1 MIDKLISIK
10 VAADV
15 SALKKGMA
23 EATSSMDKVKKAS
36 GKLGD
41 ALGKAGNVA
50 GKVGGAIKGA
60 FKVAAVGVV
69 AAGGAI
75 AGTVMDTVGKMDEI
89 DKASQRSLM
98 SAEAYQEWAYVF
110 GQNGIEA
117 TTLESAQKKLTK
129 TMAAAGEGGKKQN
142 AAMKELGLS
151 YSDLN
156 KMSPEERFN
165 AVVAS
170 LQGVT
175 NESDKARLAQE
186 MFGGNAAKMAP
197 LLNQTAEG
205 TAALKDNIHD
215 LGGVMS
221 DEAVAAGA
229 HLNDTIDD
237 VKQAFGGLMSKIG
250 VEFMPII
257 QALLDWVLAH
267 MPQIQQ
273 VINKVFEVLGIVVN
287 GFIEVLKTFHAIF
300 VGVMD
305 IFAETSVVSGDVFAG
320 FGEIVSGVMTAID
333 DFLNGPVREAIMNFA
348 QLIADNLPAIQEVF
362 ERVFGVVAD
371 VLSTVID
378 NCAYLVQS
386 ISGMSGSIE
395 VDLAV
400 IGDIFEKVG
409 EAINFVVIN
418 ISSLIGELLL
428 PIIMDIVNFV
438 VANVPWISSVF
449 SDVFSAVEEV
459 VDNVF
464 FPAMDAVM
472 GVVDTV
478 WSIFLAAWPAI
489 QTIIKVAF
497 DYIKTVYNSIL
508 KPVFGFIVELVN
520 KLKAKFDEHMPA
532 IKKIFEAFGTTIK
545 NVWIAI
551 KPVIEAIGK
560 VIKWL
565 FDKFMEYIWPLVS
578 LVIDWFFK
586 IAGAMAEKMEWA
598 SSKLGPIIE
607 GIAGFFG
614 GIADT
619 VKSVLGFFD
628 DIKDGIVEKIEWA
641 KEKVGNLIQGIKDF
655 FNFNFTWP
663 KLSMPKFSITGSMNP
678 VKWLKEGVPKL
689 SVSWNARGAIFKKPT
704 ILANGQ
710 GVGDASNGHGSSPE
724 VVAPLSDLKQM
735 LGLNDNKGNIT
746 INLNGN
752 YSFRDKA
759 DMDYLMNQ
767 MALKMRRA

>member
-1 MIDKLISIK
+1 M
-10 VAADV
+10 AADV

-41 ALGKAGNVA
+41 ALGKAGKVA

-75 AGTVMDTVGKMDEI
+75 VSTVMDTVSKMDEI

-129 TMAAAGEGGKKQN
+129 TMSIAADGGKKQN
-142 AAMKELGLS
+142 AAMKELGFS
-151 YSDLN
+151 YEELN

-175 NESDKARLAQE
+175 DESDRARLAQE
-186 MFGGNAAKMAP
+186 MFGGNATKMAP

-229 HLNDTIDD
+229 HLNDTIDN
-237 VKQAFGGLMSKIG
+237 VKQAFGGLMSRIG

-273 VINKVFEVLGIVVN
+273 VINKVFEVLGTVIN
-287 GFIEVLKTFHAIF
+287 GFMEVLKTFHNIF
-300 VGVMD
+300 VEVMG
-305 IFAETSVVSGDVFAG
+305 IFEETSVVSGDVFAG
-320 FGEIVSGVMTAID
+320 FGEIVSGVMTAIQ
-333 DFLNGPVREAIMNFA
+333 DFINGPVREAITNFA
-348 QLIADNLPAIQEVF
+348 QLIADNLPAIQELF
-362 ERVFGVVAD
+362 ETVFGVVID
-371 VLSTVID
+371 VLSTVMD
-378 NCAYLVQS
+378 SNASLLQS
-386 ISGMSGSIE
+386 VSDLSSSIE

-400 IGDIFEKVG
+400 IGDIFEQVG
-409 EAINFVVIN
+409 EVINFVVETITT
-418 ISSLIGELLL
+418 
-428 PIIMDIVNFV
+428 IITDYLMPAIAEIVSFV
-438 VANVPWISSVF
+438 VDNLPWISDIF
-449 SDVFSAVEEV
+449 GDVFSAVEEV

-472 GVVDTV
+472 SVLGTV
-478 WSIFLAAWPAI
+478 WDIFKAAWPAI
-489 QTIIKVAF
+489 QTIVKVAF
-497 DYIKTVYNSIL
+497 DIIKTVYNNIL
-508 KPVFGFIVELVN
+508 KPVFGFIFELVN
-520 KLKAKFDEHMPA
+520 KLKGKFDEHMPA

-551 KPVIEAIGK
+551 KPIIEAIGK
-560 VIKWL
+560 ILSWL
-565 FDKFMEYIWPLVS
+565 FDKFMKYIWPLVS
-578 LVIDWFFK
+578 LVIDWFMK
-586 IAGAMAEKMEWA
+586 IAGFMAEKMAWA
-598 SSKLGPIIE
+598 SEKIGPIIQ
-607 GIAGFFG
+607 GIMGFFG

-619 VKSVLGFFD
+619 VKSVLKFFD
-628 DIKDGIVEKIEWA
+628 DIKDGIVAKIDWA
-641 KEKVGNLIQGIKDF
+641 KEKVGGIIQKIKDF
-655 FNFNFTWP
+655 FKFNFEWP
-663 KLSMPKFSITGSMNP
+663 KLKLPKFGITGSMNP
-678 VKWLKEGVPKL
+678 LKWVTEGVPKL

-704 ILANGQ
+704 VLANGQ

-735 LGLNDNKGNIT
+735 LGLDDNSNKGTT
-746 INLNGN
+746 INLNGD
-752 YSFRDKA
+752 YSFRDKE

-767 MALKMRRA
+767 MALSIRRA